1 MEMMMRRDGG
11 RKQKPKQTHVVLWQK
26 KGGGGGGGNCS
37 QLVQLVLGA
46 KVGEHFREEARVSFT
61 MLFL

>member
-1 MEMMMRRDGG
+1 MMRTDGG

-26 KGGGGGGGNCS
+26 KGGGGGGGGNCS

-46 KVGEHFREEARVSFT
+46 KVGEHFREGARVSFT